1 MQRSTR
7 REALTVTSVLT
18 LATLA
23 LVSGSGAAVLQPRT
37 AAAWDAYI
45 EVTERQ
51 MAHRLERRIRADQES
66 EDLDTR
72 DPTAEAKLRRGDIL
86 ITRIQ
91 TRGSTGSA
99 IDVPK
104 GEVHHWRGRMFIS
117 GVSLDDVLHGVKRP
131 LRPQDLQEDVLE
143 SRQLHEDEHGSNV
156 FLKLRRKKF
165 VTVHYNTEHKVRYVR
180 LDDLRASSRS
190 VATRIAELKHA
201 GTPREEEH
209 PVGNDRGFLWR
220 LNSYWRYVEVE
231 GGVIVGCES
240 VSLSRSSI
248 PAAVRWMIVPL
259 VHRAARESMERTLT
273 SLRSRMLT

>member
-7 REALTVTSVLT
+7 REALTVTSILT

-23 LVSGSGAAVLQPRT
+23 LVSGSDAAVLQPRT

-51 MAHRLERRIRADQES
+51 MAHRIERRIRADQAP
-66 EDLDTR
+66 EDLLPTQHLDTR

-86 ITRIQ
+86 VTRMQ

-99 IDVPK
+99 IDIPK

-117 GVSLDDVLHGVKRP
+117 GMSVDDVLHSVKRP

-143 SRQLHEDEHGSNV
+143 SRQLHEDEHGSKV

-165 VTVHYNTEHKVRYVR
+165 VTVHYNTEHEVRYVR
-180 LDDLRASSRS
+180 HDGLRASSRS
-190 VATRIAELKHA
+190 VATRIAELKLKHA
-201 GTPREEEH
+201 GTSREEEH
-209 PVGNDRGFLWR
+209 PVGNDRG
-220 LNSYWRYVEVE
+220 
-231 GGVIVGCES
+231 S
-240 VSLSRSSI
+240 VAFELLLALRGSRGRRDRR
-248 PAAVRWMIVPL
+248 V
-259 VHRAARESMERTLT
+259 
-273 SLRSRMLT
+273 